1 MESKIRVATI
11 ANTFSNQIKR
21 ESEINAAHIGI
32 TRMQARI
39 IYKVYE
45 ITKYRE
51 VFQKDIEEEYDIR
64 RASATGILKLM
75 EKNNL
80 MKRESVEYDARLKK
94 IILTDK
100 AIALLEQIEKNA
112 KLFEERLTQGISKE
126 ELAFFYSIIEK
137 MSKNLG

>member
-11 ANTFSNQIKR
+11 TNTFSNQIKR
-21 ESEINAAHIGI
+21 ESENNAAHIGI

-80 MKRESVEYDARLKK
+80 IKREAVEYDARLKK

-100 AIALLEQIEKNA
+100 AIALLEQIENNA
-112 KLFEERLTQGISKE
+112 RLFEERLTQGISKE
-126 ELAFFYSIIEK
+126 ELAFLYSIIEK

>member
-1 MESKIRVATI
+1 MESDVRVATI

-21 ESEINAAHIGI
+21 ESENNSAQIGI

-80 MKRESVEYDARLKK
+80 IKRESVDYDARLKK
-94 IILTDK
+94 ITLTDK
-100 AIALLEQIEKNA
+100 AIALLEKIENNSK
-112 KLFEERLTQGISKE
+112 KFEEKITRGISKE
-126 ELAFFYSIIEK
+126 ELDFLYTIIDK
-137 MSKNLG
+137 MSKNLL